1 MKTLS
6 LRPYGTRGGV
16 NTHNPIDTVKGRI
29 VDYDPRTQILKIE
42 ASYPNWPVMLKRE
55 YAECEVRLI
64 DKRRL
69 SDKQRNTVYALLREI
84 SKHTGQG
91 LSSTKEAM
99 KRKFLDEDMCETGME
114 NFSLS
119 DAPVSLVCGFQRYLV
134 RFILDYDLP
143 CSFPLLDFVDDV
155 ADYIYACLVSK
166 KCCVCGRPA
175 DLHHVDHVGLGR
187 DRTDIIHEGMEAL
200 PLCRGHH
207 TIDHTIGEKA
217 FMEKYHI
224 PKGIIIDKN
233 VCKIYGLKANEKE
246 TREC

>member
-1 MKTLS
+1 MKT
-6 LRPYGTRGGV
+6 
-16 NTHNPIDTVKGRI
+16 PIDVVKGQI
-29 VDYDPRTQILKIE
+29 VDYDPQRQELTIKARYEDWPIL
-42 ASYPNWPVMLKRE
+42 AKRE
-55 YAECEVRLI
+55 YQECLI
-64 DKRRL
+64 QMIDGRPL
-69 SDKQRNTVYALLREI
+69 SSKQRRTCYALIREI
-84 SKHTGQG
+84 SEYTGMG
-91 LSSTKEAM
+91 LDPTKEYL
-99 KRKFLDEDMCETGME
+99 KIKFLAEDLQQTADQI
-114 NFSLS
+114 FSLS
-119 DAPVSLVCGFQRYLV
+119 NAPMSLVCAFQRFLV
-134 RFILDYDLP
+134 RFILDWEIP

-187 DRTDIIHEGMEAL
+187 DRADIIHEGMEAL

-233 VCKIYGLKANEKE
+233 ICKIYGLKAKKE
-246 TREC
+246 ATEEC

>member
-1 MKTLS
+1 MKT
-6 LRPYGTRGGV
+6 
-16 NTHNPIDTVKGRI
+16 PIDVVKGRI
-29 VDYDPRTQILKIE
+29 VDYDPQRQELTIKARYEDWPIL
-42 ASYPNWPVMLKRE
+42 AKRE
-55 YAECEVRLI
+55 YRECLI
-64 DKRRL
+64 QMIDGRPL
-69 SDKQRNTVYALLREI
+69 SSKQRRTCYALIREI
-84 SKHTGQG
+84 SEYTGMG
-91 LSSTKEAM
+91 LDPTKEYL
-99 KRKFLDEDMCETGME
+99 KIKFLAEDLQQTADQI
-114 NFSLS
+114 FSLS
-119 DAPVSLVCGFQRYLV
+119 NAPMSLVCAFQRFLV
-134 RFILDYDLP
+134 RFILDWEIP

-187 DRTDIIHEGMEAL
+187 DRADIIHEGMEAL

-233 VCKIYGLKANEKE
+233 ICKIYGLKAKKE
-246 TREC
+246 ATEEC